1 MKEFFRNPNS
11 QPVELK
17 ENDIFQYGSSDE
29 DCHNNHGISS
39 SSPHTEERLEN
50 SVTSRHNVQVI
61 SPYGSH
67 LEESQCLSESDGLSQ
82 KSPLPELHNPS
93 SKHYKLMSNVSREEQ
108 LKNYV
113 VEFQRISTES
123 LVSRISAF
131 IPLLEKIKV
140 GKVSLKYVNM

>member
-1 MKEFFRNPNS
+1 MNP
-11 QPVELK
+11 
-17 ENDIFQYGSSDE
+17 
-29 DCHNNHGISS
+29 
-39 SSPHTEERLEN
+39 
-50 SVTSRHNVQVI
+50 RHNVQVI

-67 LEESQCLSESDGLSQ
+67 LKELQCLSESDALSQ
-82 KSPLPELHNPS
+82 KSPHPELHNTS

-113 VEFQRISTES
+113 VEFQRISRES

-140 GKVSLKYVNM
+140 GKVSLKYVSKFRVYG